1 MSVTVEYL
9 ENLEFEIVKQKYYNA
24 NKVNAKLEELKTGV
38 LELIEENEK
47 LKKQAKDE
55 QEEINAAGEALVNSA
70 QQIADATIKDAQVKA
85 DKIIAD
91 AKLEAQSITAGA
103 RSTVGVAAAAGELTV
118 AQLDLLDEI
127 NRQLDSLNKNQATQI
142 LKIKQRLMS
151 VAIV

>member
-24 NKVNAKLEELKTGV
+24 NKVNAKLDELKAGV

-47 LKKQAKDE
+47 LKKQAKEERD
-55 QEEINAAGEALVNSA
+55 EINAAGEALVNSA
-70 QQIADATIKDAQVKA
+70 QQIANATIKDAQAKA

-103 RSTVGVAAAAGELTV
+103 KTSAGVAAAAGELTV

-151 VAIV
+151 IAIV